1 MAIQCVICSARM
13 GRDILPDTYRCV
25 SCGFYSS
32 TFAAKINTNKRIDE
46 AARARALRAIR
57 LASFNR
63 LLNDCASLIRPGG
76 TILDVGCAHGW
87 FFSAAN
93 NKGFVCTGIEPDE
106 EMALHARREGH
117 NVTAG
122 FFPDAIAIDQSFN
135 AIMFNDVF
143 EHLPDLNGVLNAV
156 RAHLQTDGLVII
168 NLPVSSGLIFRLAR
182 VAAKMG
188 VETPLA
194 RLWQRGLPSPHLSYF
209 DTTNLKALLQQH
221 GFTEEA
227 CRPLKAFAITGL
239 YERII
244 YDKGLSRSKALVY
257 YCLALAIALVASW
270 APADTRYFIFRK
282 RAHGDAQSS
291 Q

>member
-1 MAIQCVICSARM
+1 MRLESIEIR
-13 GRDILPDTYRCV
+13 G
-25 SCGFYSS
+25 S

-117 NVTAG
+117 NVIVG

-143 EHLPDLNGVLNAV
+143 EHLPDLNGAAPISKRFGRLLN
-156 RAHLQTDGLVII
+156 
-168 NLPVSSGLIFRLAR
+168 
-182 VAAKMG
+182 
-188 VETPLA
+188 ET
-194 RLWQRGLPSPHLSYF
+194 
-209 DTTNLKALLQQH
+209 
-221 GFTEEA
+221 
-227 CRPLKAFAITGL
+227 
-239 YERII
+239 
-244 YDKGLSRSKALVY
+244 
-257 YCLALAIALVASW
+257 
-270 APADTRYFIFRK
+270 
-282 RAHGDAQSS
+282 
-291 Q
+291 

>member
-1 MAIQCVICSARM
+1 MAIHCVICSAQM
-13 GRDILPDTYRCV
+13 GRDILPDTYRCA

-32 TFAAKINTNKRIDE
+32 MFSAEINANKQIDE

-87 FFSAAN
+87 FLSAAN
-93 NKGFVCTGIEPDE
+93 NKGFVCTGIDPDE

-117 NVTAG
+117 NVIVG
-122 FFPDAIAIDQSFN
+122 FFPDAIAIDQRFN
-135 AIMFNDVF
+135 AIAFNDVF

-156 RAHLQTDGLVII
+156 RTHLQTDGLVII

-182 VAAKMG
+182 VAAKIG
-188 VETPLA
+188 VKTPLA
-194 RLWQRGLPSPHLSYF
+194 RLWQQGLPSPHLSYF
-209 DTTNLKALLQQH
+209 NTTNLKALLDQH
-221 GFTEEA
+221 GFTQEA

-239 YERII
+239 YERIT
-244 YDKGLSRSKALVY
+244 YDKGLSRPKALIY
-257 YCLALAIALVASW
+257 YCLAIAIALVASW
-270 APADTRYFIFRK
+270 APADTRYIIFRK
-282 RAHGDAQSS
+282 RAHGDARSLQ
-291 Q
+291 